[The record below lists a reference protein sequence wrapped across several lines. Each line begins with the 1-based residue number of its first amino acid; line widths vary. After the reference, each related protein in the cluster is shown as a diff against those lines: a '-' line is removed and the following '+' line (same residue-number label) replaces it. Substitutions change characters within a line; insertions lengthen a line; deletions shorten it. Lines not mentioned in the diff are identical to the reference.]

1 MVYDRR
7 IYYRLNDDLPAKVF
21 NQAGEAMDARIV
33 ELSVGGLKFE
43 ADNVLVDHIQVIDP
57 FGNALSQEKIW
68 TEFSLLMGN
77 MEVPVKLQ
85 CRQVYK
91 RRLSQHLYYIGMLIL
106 NYEERADEQLKS
118 YISNGISTT
127 AAFG

>member
-21 NQAGEAMDARIV
+21 NQAGEAMDAHIV

-43 ADNVLVDHIQVIDP
+43 ADDALVDHIQLLDQ
-57 FGNALSQEKIW
+57 FGKTVFQEKIR
-68 TEFSLLMGN
+68 TEFSLQQGN
-77 MEVPVKLQ
+77 MEVSVTLH

-91 RRLSQHLYYIGMLIL
+91 RRLSQHLYHIGVLIL
-106 NYEERADEQLKS
+106 SYEERADEQLKS
-118 YISNGISTT
+118 YISNGIGTI

>member
-1 MVYDRR
+1 
-7 IYYRLNDDLPAKVF
+7 
-21 NQAGEAMDARIV
+21 MDARIV